1 MEGTE
6 TDLTSSEPD
15 ALGADFITVELDT
28 QPIEYVVK
36 WAEVGSKFTI
46 SCVKKESDEN
56 TCFTSEQLVKS
67 EPDERFFVP
76 YEALYTER
84 EDTDPSMIASQ
95 EVVRSESDVDEHM
108 ELVSGHLEEEEE
120 EEDDDDDEDNND
132 DDEEE
137 EEEEEE
143 EGGKGSDGDWEEEGS
158 QSRDRRYNCH
168 YCGKSYSHS
177 SSLARHLHM
186 HTAGD
191 HSSTP
196 PKARL
201 GDNQEFLLCNLC
213 GAQCNGKRLLAIHK
227 KCHKTKRLHACNTCG
242 KTFNHSSSLSRHR
255 LIHKRGLDKKLKPLY
270 PAPTPAPIVTVTQ
283 RRRAPKK
290 KKSLPVEGTFAMG
303 EREKQYQCTQCDM
316 VFSNSTS
323 LSKHQ
328 VSHVRQLLNS
338 YAQGKDALD
347 KSSDLKIRLK
357 LCSRDKPNYY
367 TLCKKNKLRKGGRKR
382 LQLPPDDEY
391 GGHFSRT
398 GGFEDKHGSEKRYG
412 CNTCKK
418 TFVRLSNLKQ
428 HQQTHAMGKLY
439 ECQHCGKTFVHSSSF
454 SRHKKVHAG
463 FKQAPKQCNQNL
475 MVDEMAPLESESDG
489 MPTTRISWSQL
500 RQTADPARH
509 PVTRKLNRSSLS
521 GHEGIDQPLPPYG
534 NGQEL
539 ICLTHHPSKCMEGK
553 HQDFTLSWHPDG
565 GVKFHWL
572 SEQRALLRPSNA
584 DWRPSLIV
592 DRLKGTCPKGS
603 GCTLPPPPPHHL
615 QELFEDIRAS
625 WDGLSQGTIRN
636 LYSSMLRHLHVVSA
650 NMVSQHHTER
660 QTSVCVAQ

>member
-1 MEGTE
+1 MEDTE
-6 TDLTSSEPD
+6 TERTSSEPD

-56 TCFTSEQLVKS
+56 ACFTPEQLVKT

-76 YEALYTER
+76 YEAVYTEC

-95 EVVRSESDVDEHM
+95 EVVRSDLDVDQHM
-108 ELVSGHLEEEEE
+108 ELVSSNLE
-120 EEDDDDDEDNND
+120 EEDDDDN
-132 DDEEE
+132 EEE
-137 EEEEEE
+137 DE
-143 EGGKGSDGDWEEEGS
+143 GSDGDWEEEGS
-158 QSRDRRYNCH
+158 HSRDRRYNCH
-168 YCGKSYSHS
+168 FCGKSYSHS
-177 SSLARHLHM
+177 SSLARHLHL

-191 HSSTP
+191 RSSSP

-201 GDNQEFLLCNLC
+201 GENQKFL
-213 GAQCNGKRLLAIHK
+213 QCNVCGVRCNGRRLLAIHK
-227 KCHKTKRLHACNTCG
+227 KCHKTKRLHTCNTCG

-283 RRRAPKK
+283 RRRGPKK
-290 KKSLPVEGTFAMG
+290 KKPLSVEGKFAMA

-316 VFSNSTS
+316 VFTNSTS

-338 YAQGKDALD
+338 YAQGNDALD

-367 TLCKKNKLRKGGRKR
+367 TLCKKNKRGKGGRKR
-382 LQLPPDDEY
+382 LQLPPDDECD
-391 GGHFSRT
+391 GHFSHT
-398 GGFEDKHGSEKRYG
+398 GSFSPHDHTHGSEKRYG
-412 CNTCKK
+412 CNACKK

-463 FKQAPKQCNQNL
+463 LKQVPKQCNQSL
-475 MVDEMAPLESESDG
+475 MVDETAPLESES
-489 MPTTRISWSQL
+489 
-500 RQTADPARH
+500 
-509 PVTRKLNRSSLS
+509 
-521 GHEGIDQPLPPYG
+521 E
-534 NGQEL
+534 
-539 ICLTHHPSKCMEGK
+539 
-553 HQDFTLSWHPDG
+553 
-565 GVKFHWL
+565 
-572 SEQRALLRPSNA
+572 
-584 DWRPSLIV
+584 
-592 DRLKGTCPKGS
+592 
-603 GCTLPPPPPHHL
+603 
-615 QELFEDIRAS
+615 
-625 WDGLSQGTIRN
+625 
-636 LYSSMLRHLHVVSA
+636 
-650 NMVSQHHTER
+650 
-660 QTSVCVAQ
+660 